1 MEKIMV
7 RKRVLKGQARCVR
20 SAWIDLSEG
29 KGFRSTKRLLE
40 EFGWKKLME
49 QLFHEEPDSDEL
61 QSSTLYQA
69 YIDISAAA
77 PESRAGCREN
87 EDFVEMYKL
96 SEEFALWLTGN
107 IYLYHIIPRKEV
119 YTKIVPWH
127 YADGAMYLGDRWGE
141 EDQQIVENI
150 QRLSVIRFLQRYK
163 GYIGY

>member
-61 QSSTLYQA
+61 KSSTLYQA

-77 PESRAGCREN
+77 SESRAGCREN

-107 IYLYHIIPRKEV
+107 IYIISFPEKRFTPRSCRGTTPMARCIWAIVGER
-119 YTKIVPWH
+119 KISKSWKISKDCP
-127 YADGAMYLGDRWGE
+127 
-141 EDQQIVENI
+141 
-150 QRLSVIRFLQRYK
+150 
-163 GYIGY
+163 

>member
-77 PESRAGCREN
+77 SESRAGCREN

-107 IYLYHIIPRKEV
+107 IYLYHIIPRPRSCRGTTPMERCIWAIV
-119 YTKIVPWH
+119 GERKISKSWKISKDCP
-127 YADGAMYLGDRWGE
+127 
-141 EDQQIVENI
+141 
-150 QRLSVIRFLQRYK
+150 
-163 GYIGY
+163 